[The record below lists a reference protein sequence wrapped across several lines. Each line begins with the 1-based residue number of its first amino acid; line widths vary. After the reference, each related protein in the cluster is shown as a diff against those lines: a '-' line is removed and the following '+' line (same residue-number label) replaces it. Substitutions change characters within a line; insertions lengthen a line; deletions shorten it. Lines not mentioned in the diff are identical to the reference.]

1 MGAYFSSLNSCTICK
16 TPESEYGQDEED
28 LSKES
33 ASRYFY
39 DTPAGCASQDDPTFP
54 WPLAAILWGLAL
66 YFCSGRDT
74 ATRLWLVLL
83 FAAFGDRV
91 HLELMYAIRAPLLLN
106 QISGRTLKKNK
117 CSGQCVHLK
126 VGSRSSSLQAS
137 TVTFS
142 LRGRLCDG
150 AGRRR

>member
-1 MGAYFSSLNSCTICK
+1 MSMRACFGSLNSCTICE
-16 TPESEYGQDEED
+16 TPERSQDGED
-28 LSKES
+28 LSEES
-33 ASRYFY
+33 VPRHFY
-39 DTPAGCASQDDPTFP
+39 GTLANCASQDDPTFP

-74 ATRLWLVLL
+74 ATHLWLVLL
-83 FAAFGDRV
+83 LAAFGYRV

-106 QISGRTLKKNK
+106 QIPGRTLKKNK
-117 CSGQCVHLK
+117 CSGRCVRLK

-137 TVTFS
+137 TVIFS